1 MKTFYIFRHGQSTYN
16 LSGRTQGQTNDSVL
30 TPLGEQQALEVGKK
44 LQDKGVEVIISS
56 PLTRAMQTAQLAN
69 ESLNVPIRQ
78 DERFSEVNV
87 GEIEG
92 LHYTVIQEKY
102 GEKYREWRSS
112 DRAYENMR
120 FDGGESKKEVRTRV
134 LDGLKDYADHSPYT
148 RIAVSS
154 HGIML
159 TQLLIAFEQPAIDI
173 PNGGIL
179 ELTYDGTFKIQ
190 GWV

>member
-16 LSGRTQGQTNDSVL
+16 LAGRTQGQTNDSVL
-30 TPLGEQQALEVGKK
+30 TPLGEQQAREVGKK
-44 LQDKGVEVIISS
+44 LQGRAVEVILSS
-56 PLTRAMQTAQLAN
+56 PLTRAIQTARLAN
-69 ESLNVPIRQ
+69 ESLQVPMQI
-78 DERFSEVNV
+78 DDRFSEVNV

-102 GEKYREWRSS
+102 GMKYHKWRSS
-112 DRAYENMR
+112 DRQYENMR
-120 FDGGESKKEVRTRV
+120 FNGGESKKEVRTRV
-134 LDGLKDYADHSPYT
+134 LEGLKDYAEHSPYT
-148 RIAVSS
+148 CMAVSS

-159 TQLLIAFEQPAIDI
+159 TQLLIAFDQRAIDV

-179 ELTYDGTFKIQ
+179 EITYDGTFAVQ

>member
-16 LSGRTQGQTNDSVL
+16 LAGRTQGQTNDSVL

-120 FDGGESKKEVRTRV
+120 FDGGESKKEVRIRV

-179 ELTYDGTFKIQ
+179 ALTYDGTFKIQ

>member
-78 DERFSEVNV
+78 DDRFSEVNV

-179 ELTYDGTFKIQ
+179 ALTYDGTFKIQ

>member
-112 DRAYENMR
+112 DRAYENMC

-179 ELTYDGTFKIQ
+179 ALTYDGTFKIQ

>member
-30 TPLGEQQALEVGKK
+30 TPLGEEQALEVGKK

-78 DERFSEVNV
+78 DDRFSEVNV

-179 ELTYDGTFKIQ
+179 ALTYDGTFKIQ

>member
-16 LSGRTQGQTNDSVL
+16 LAGRTQGQTNDSVL
-30 TPLGEQQALEVGKK
+30 TPLGEQQARAVGQK
-44 LQDKGVEVIISS
+44 LQGRGVEVIISS
-56 PLTRAMQTAQLAN
+56 PLTRAMQTATLAN
-69 ESLNVPIRQ
+69 ETLNVPIVQ
-78 DERFSEVNV
+78 DDRFSEVNV

-102 GEKYREWRSS
+102 GEKYQHWRSS
-112 DRAYENMR
+112 DRQYENMR
-120 FDGGESKKEVRTRV
+120 FDGGESKREVRDRV
-134 LDGLKDYADHSPYT
+134 LAGLKDYADHSPYT
-148 RIAVSS
+148 HIAVSS